1 MILRKIQIIKGEK
14 KEEMRKKRTAKSCA
28 EKYNDR
34 GIVGKIFHFCGV
46 ISSNYPEHI
55 IRFLSFMKLS
65 DVEPINQTI
74 TLAMN

>member
-34 GIVGKIFHFCGV
+34 ALLGKFSTFAAWF
-46 ISSNYPEHI
+46 P
-55 IRFLSFMKLS
+55 
-65 DVEPINQTI
+65 PTI
-74 TLAMN
+74 QNT